1 MSDALNIRPATAA
14 DEPLIRELASRL
26 GSFPLPAWRTADE
39 IAEADC
45 SAMLHA
51 ISQGRAGDEV
61 LIANRG
67 GAIVGV
73 LHMMVASDFYGR
85 PHAHISVLSVSKAA
99 EGTGVG
105 RALIAHAEAWTRRRG
120 LSLLTLNV
128 FSTNTRARRLYE
140 HAGFTPETLKYSKT
154 V

>member
-1 MSDALNIRPATAA
+1 MSHPLHIRPATAG
-14 DEPLIRELASRL
+14 DEGAIRELASRL
-26 GSFPLPAWRTADE
+26 GSFPLPAWRTPGE
-39 IAEADC
+39 IADADS
-45 SAMLHA
+45 SAMLQA
-51 ISQGRAGDEV
+51 MADRTAGNEV
-61 LIANRG
+61 LLAERG

-73 LHMMVASDFYGR
+73 LHMMVVTDFYGR

-105 RALIAHAEAWTRRRG
+105 RSLIAHAEEWTRRRG

-128 FSTNTRARRLYE
+128 FSTNSRARRLYE
-140 HAGFTPETLKYSKT
+140 LTGFVPETLKYAKT